1 MKNRYFLI
9 ITFLFVA
16 ILFSTGN
23 ISAQQ
28 ENLILIGSVVNDESG
43 NPVPNAEVFSG
54 NAYTK
59 TDATGRFSILIDPES
74 RLVIEAKGFET
85 KSVSSYEAERMS
97 EISLEKSPYLYGT
110 SDKIQLAFKQDH
122 KGDLVGAVAVLNVSD
137 VDKIDNTIWANDIL
151 NGRTLG
157 LMGSNS
163 IRGIGIGIDVASL
176 TGTGLRSGNAIFI
189 VDGLPRDIDY
199 LRASEIESITVLKDI
214 NSSILYG
221 SAAVNGVVLI
231 TTKRGEAFKSS
242 NNITV
247 SSGLSIPR
255 AMPNYLNSADYM
267 EWYNIA
273 RANDGQAELFTPETI
288 ENHRTGNP
296 YRYPDI
302 DYFSDEYLKS
312 AKNYTYVETQF
323 SGGNDDARFYSNIG
337 WNSEGGLLDFGE
349 GATARNNIFNARG
362 NVDLKVSDKINTSI
376 DGSAIFVQDSD
387 ARGNYWGSAHSIR
400 PYEYTPLLPFNLI
413 DPEISTFLARKNDV
427 DGRYLLGGNTTHR
440 THTFGDGY
448 SGGGFERIERNF
460 AFNNRINVDLG
471 SFTEGLSFHTNI
483 SFDYYVRYNQTIANE
498 YSVYSPTWIID
509 ENSDLDYI
517 VGLTQIGVDR
527 RPGSQVVGNTYFRRR
542 FGAYAQMRY
551 DRLFDGIH
559 HIKGSFLGYSSN
571 FKQQGSYQGVKQA
584 NLGLQLSYIYDR
596 KYMIDFSSAY
606 VNSVKLPEGNKGA
619 FSPSI
624 GLAWMISSED
634 FMASAANVDYLKLR
648 LSGGI
653 LHTDLPIGGFYYY
666 DNRYGGS
673 GSYNWYEDARSRGGV
688 ISNYGSNPD
697 LGFAKREEVTFGFEG
712 LFFQQVLGFEA
723 NVFHNVYSDLVTRP
737 NTAYPGFFNDFIPW
751 ENFNADKYQ
760 GAELGLT
767 YNKSFGDFGV
777 FIGANALYV
786 TSERTK
792 VDEFY
797 DNDYQYR
804 QGQPRDASFGLEAI
818 GLFSDQA
825 DIDASPIQAFGDV
838 RPGDIKY
845 KDQNG
850 DGIVDSND
858 EVYLRRWQAPLS
870 GGLQLQLSYRNVSL
884 YVLGEGRMG
893 SETFREGNYYWADG
907 NKKYSDV
914 VLGSWTETNSATAT
928 YPRLSSVTNSNNNR
942 RSSYWLYSNDYFQ
955 VRRIQLTYSL
965 PESVVRSLSMRDM
978 SIFVDASNLTQFA
991 PNKDI
996 RDLSTSGEPNYKTFS
1011 LGLKANF

>member
-1 MKNRYFLI
+1 
-9 ITFLFVA
+9 
-16 ILFSTGN
+16 
-23 ISAQQ
+23 
-28 ENLILIGSVVNDESG
+28 
-43 NPVPNAEVFSG
+43 
-54 NAYTK
+54 
-59 TDATGRFSILIDPES
+59 
-74 RLVIEAKGFET
+74 
-85 KSVSSYEAERMS
+85 
-97 EISLEKSPYLYGT
+97 
-110 SDKIQLAFKQDH
+110 
-122 KGDLVGAVAVLNVSD
+122 
-137 VDKIDNTIWANDIL
+137 
-151 NGRTLG
+151 
-157 LMGSNS
+157 
-163 IRGIGIGIDVASL
+163 
-176 TGTGLRSGNAIFI
+176 
-189 VDGLPRDIDY
+189 
-199 LRASEIESITVLKDI
+199 
-214 NSSILYG
+214 
-221 SAAVNGVVLI
+221 
-231 TTKRGEAFKSS
+231 
-242 NNITV
+242 
-247 SSGLSIPR
+247 
-255 AMPNYLNSADYM
+255 
-267 EWYNIA
+267 
-273 RANDGQAELFTPETI
+273 
-288 ENHRTGNP
+288 
-296 YRYPDI
+296 
-302 DYFSDEYLKS
+302 
-312 AKNYTYVETQF
+312 
-323 SGGNDDARFYSNIG
+323 
-337 WNSEGGLLDFGE
+337 
-349 GATARNNIFNARG
+349 
-362 NVDLKVSDKINTSI
+362 
-376 DGSAIFVQDSD
+376 
-387 ARGNYWGSAHSIR
+387 
-400 PYEYTPLLPFNLI
+400 
-413 DPEISTFLARKNDV
+413 
-427 DGRYLLGGNTTHR
+427 
-440 THTFGDGY
+440 
-448 SGGGFERIERNF
+448 
-460 AFNNRINVDLG
+460 
-471 SFTEGLSFHTNI
+471 
-483 SFDYYVRYNQTIANE
+483 
-498 YSVYSPTWIID
+498 
-509 ENSDLDYI
+509 
-517 VGLTQIGVDR
+517 
-527 RPGSQVVGNTYFRRR
+527 
-542 FGAYAQMRY
+542 MRY

-634 FMASAANVDYLKLR
+634 FMASAGNVDYLKLR

-673 GSYNWYEDARSRGGV
+673 GSYNWYEGARSRGGV

-697 LGFAKREEVTFGFEG
+697 LGFAKRQEVTFGFEG
-712 LFFQQVLGFEA
+712 LFFQQVLGVEA